1 MLYLD
6 TALSVKAST
15 DLQKVGESLSSLTE
29 RAEMEETI
37 LPTRFCDGNDKWDGE
52 WDGITLASDAK
63 ARTGREGWQRGQG
76 WRQERHGLSTVWGG
90 EEQRECGRGE
100 KASGAMCCRVT
111 QTQCWQG
118 LRSRRAQGEG
128 AERERRRNR
137 QSDKRHCCRR

>member
-63 ARTGREGWQRGQG
+63 ARTGRLAEGPGLEAREAWLEYSMGRRGT
-76 WRQERHGLSTVWGG
+76 ERVWA
-90 EEQRECGRGE
+90 RGE
-100 KASGAMCCRVT
+100 GIRCHV
-111 QTQCWQG
+111 
-118 LRSRRAQGEG
+118 L
-128 AERERRRNR
+128 
-137 QSDKRHCCRR
+137 